1 LKKETSSKFA
11 LPAIRTRFSS
21 AGSARC
27 IVILRQK
34 RRFDATNL
42 HLYHYAGNN
51 PVRYIDPDGAF
62 DWDEGKTSGSVQR
75 NDTLSEVTK
84 EFNDKNGTNVDY
96 NDVAAANGIKDPDKI
111 KPGQKLDFSSFLPNN
126 NSDQNKGQVP
136 QINTSLITASQ
147 KK

>member
-1 LKKETSSKFA
+1 M
-11 LPAIRTRFSS
+11 
-21 AGSARC
+21 
-27 IVILRQK
+27 
-34 RRFDATNL
+34 
-42 HLYHYAGNN
+42 
-51 PVRYIDPDGAF
+51 RYIDPDGAF

-126 NSDQNKGQVP
+126 NSDQN
-136 QINTSLITASQ
+136 
-147 KK
+147 